1 MLKPITNINTQNS
14 YKILTGPIQF
24 GTDWP
29 GIFFT
34 LSYIKNLMVSQDIE
48 DIQPVINAFDF
59 SKNYINSFLKEFIEV
74 GSLFENDESSQEIAS
89 SIQIIEV
96 DTLMVGDSTVQR
108 VETGIVNINN
118 QIGYFIRGDNAG
130 YLLQLLSIKKDLSLV
145 ENQLRGSLSGCIV

>member
-1 MLKPITNINTQNS
+1 MLKSITKINTQNS
-14 YKILTGPIQF
+14 SDFLTGPIQF

-29 GIFFT
+29 GTFFT
-34 LSYIKNLMVSQDIE
+34 LSYINNLVVSHDIE

-74 GSLFENDESSQEIAS
+74 GSLFENDESSQDIAS
-89 SIQIIEV
+89 RIQIIEV

-108 VETGIVNINN
+108 VETGMVNINN

-145 ENQLRGSLSGCIV
+145 ENQLRCSLSGCIV